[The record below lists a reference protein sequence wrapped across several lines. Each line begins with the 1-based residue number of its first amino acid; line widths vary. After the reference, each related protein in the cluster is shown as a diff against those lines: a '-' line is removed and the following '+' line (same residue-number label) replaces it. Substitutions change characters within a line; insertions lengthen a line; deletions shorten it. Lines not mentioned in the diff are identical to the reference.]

1 MIIRNEEQRKR
12 KCLLMGMNKTN
23 YKSYHKI
30 IVFSLVLIILF
41 GLIIGQKES
50 SGEKY
55 DFFGTWRIEK
65 VALIS
70 EMYTGTTLDGVREKD
85 LYDSEDYLGYEL
97 EYSSNIFRL
106 GDAKYKNPNYVIT
119 NITIESFDDGGRFR
133 LPDIYT
139 FIAEE
144 GIKINNEEKYTSE
157 TPLIYFKI
165 EFEEE
170 ISYKK
175 YNFVPVGTQCVLLN
189 HDIMLIGLWGKVLIA
204 YRVK

>member
-1 MIIRNEEQRKR
+1 MSI
-12 KCLLMGMNKTN
+12 NKTN

-50 SGEKY
+50 SEEKY

-65 VALIS
+65 VALTS
-70 EMYTGTTLDGVREKD
+70 EMYTGTTLDGVREED

-97 EYSSNIFRL
+97 EYSSKIFRL

-119 NITIESFDDGGRFR
+119 DITIKSFDDGV
-133 LPDIYT
+133 
-139 FIAEE
+139 
-144 GIKINNEEKYTSE
+144 
-157 TPLIYFKI
+157 

-170 ISYKK
+170 IAYKK